1 MGKTWFPDR
10 GTDLIQFIKEDRL
23 RHAIGPALSSRIC
36 YIYISFSAKSAQS
49 KSTLERCN
57 CISIRST
64 AALILCILSRLTD
77 IEHILSR
84 LSPCYLL
91 FPFTQINT
99 AGFQTVLRTS
109 GTGREIFRQM
119 LKGPGLIL
127 SVLQ

>member
-1 MGKTWFPDR
+1 MDHLKSRKFFC
-10 GTDLIQFIKEDRL
+10 IIFY
-23 RHAIGPALSSRIC
+23 SSLGSIATTYTTTAREPS
-36 YIYISFSAKSAQS
+36 IYISFSAKSAQS